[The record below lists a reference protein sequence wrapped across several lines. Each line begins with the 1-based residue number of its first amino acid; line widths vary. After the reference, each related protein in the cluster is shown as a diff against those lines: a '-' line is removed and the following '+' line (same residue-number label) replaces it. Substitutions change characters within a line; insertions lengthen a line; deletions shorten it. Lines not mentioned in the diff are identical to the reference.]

1 MTKKIVNAIKTIG
14 IYIIIF
20 AVLLILYSGEITFTS
35 RIPRARIEENLF
47 DAYTQINEEGLYHS
61 IYKLNLGFYD
71 NWTDAISC
79 NILACQDSEHP
90 FYSGIANAYVV
101 EQDGENVIDA
111 FNHALLNNGKI
122 EQYSNFW
129 LGNLLFVKILLIFLK
144 WGEIRYLL
152 NFIVTGL
159 EVVLAI
165 ILNRRLGIRAMLS
178 YLIASMLLC
187 ITYNSGNIQAS
198 ADILIMQIGCILIL
212 LFYNRLK
219 PEILKGRYEFFF
231 IIGSIQ
237 FFMGYIFAPMFPL
250 GMFLII
256 TLLLDNKERIRD
268 IVKIKYFVFEAVA
281 WIAGYGLTAIT
292 KQLIAYV
299 VLENQVGITK
309 MQRWSS
315 GTIINKLTA
324 FIIPLKSFNNGAIK
338 ALIFVAILIIIMLL
352 VCKRITICTLNTKKI
367 YRGFVFL
374 LMAAAVPYT
383 YFAILSNAVGHAFYC
398 QNMLCVV
405 FMFVYIIACCFE
417 IHPSKRK

>member
-1 MTKKIVNAIKTIG
+1 MMRKFVNVIKTIG

-20 AVLLILYSGEITFTS
+20 VALLILYLSGITFTS
-35 RIPRARIEENLF
+35 KIPRARIEENLS
-47 DAYTQINEEGLYHS
+47 DAYRQINEEGLYPS
-61 IYKLNLGFYD
+61 IYKLNLGFFD

-90 FYSGIANAYVV
+90 FYSGIANEYVV

-111 FNHALLNNGKI
+111 FNHALLNDGKI

-129 LGNLLFVKILLIFLK
+129 LGNLLFVKILLIFFK

-152 NFIVTGL
+152 YFIVTGL

-165 ILNRRLGIRAMLS
+165 ILHRKLGIRAMLS
-178 YLIASMLLC
+178 YLIATILLC

-198 ADILIMQIGCILIL
+198 ADILIMQIGCIFIL

-231 IIGSIQ
+231 IVGSIQ

-250 GMFLII
+250 GMFLIL
-256 TLLLDNKERIRD
+256 TLLLDNKERIKD
-268 IVKIKYFVFEAVA
+268 IIKIKYFVVEAVA
-281 WIAGYGLTAIT
+281 WLVGYGLTAIT
-292 KQLIAYV
+292 KQLFAYII
-299 VLENQVGITK
+299 LENQVGITK
-309 MQRWSS
+309 MQKWSS

-324 FIIPLKSFNNGAIK
+324 FIMPLKAFNNGAIK
-338 ALIFVAILIIIMLL
+338 TLIFVAILIIVMLL
-352 VCKRITICTLNTKKI
+352 VCKRITICTLNAKKI

-374 LMAAAVPYT
+374 LMAAAVPYI
-383 YFAILSNAVGHAFYC
+383 YFAVLSNAVGHGFYC
-398 QNMLCVV
+398 QNLLCVV
-405 FMFVYIIACCFE
+405 FAFAYIITCCFE
-417 IHPSKRK
+417 IHPSKKN